1 LSEKVQLHFFSE
13 EEFEELKK
21 KKDKLVEDVLKDG
34 IEII

>member
-21 KKDKLVEDVLKDG
+21 KKDKLVEDILKGG
-34 IEII
+34 IDLI